1 MAAKAK
7 KAATPESES
16 SSSSRSTSSEPAQNK
31 AKSEAEESSSSESEE
46 SSNERSES
54 GSESD
59 SDSSSDENS
68 KQESKGKKAEKPSAR
83 VSFQAP
89 QPYKPPSGF
98 KSVKKQSPPSA
109 STASLLSDLS
119 GKQVYHITAPSFLPL
134 DTVKELSL
142 SKVMQGEPILK
153 HKGAQYGIP
162 VDSMNQNDTGE
173 KTLFLYDPKTQAYT
187 STPVRHIQSYHIQR
201 MATLPKRSETE
212 DKVLEAAQKLVKP
225 PRKQPKNLKMRFRPL
240 GSGEAPPET
249 LGSESEGE
257 GEETTFK
264 VPKGAEKE
272 ERKRKHHHTEAD
284 SSQAGVPRKKSK
296 KHSESGEKAEGKEN
310 EKSKKSSKSKEEKKR
325 KKSDKTA

>member
-7 KAATPESES
+7 KAATPASES
-16 SSSSRSTSSEPAQNK
+16 SASSRSTSPESAQNK
-31 AKSEAEESSSSESEE
+31 AKSDAEESSSSESE

-54 GSESD
+54 SSESD
-59 SDSSSDENS
+59 SDSSSDEKY
-68 KQESKGKKAEKPSAR
+68 KQESNGKKTEKPSAR

-119 GKQVYHITAPSFLPL
+119 GKQIYHITAPAFLPL

-162 VDSMNQNDTGE
+162 VDSMDQNDTGE
-173 KTLFLYDPKTQAYT
+173 KTLLLYDPKTQTYA
-187 STPVRHIQSYHIQR
+187 STAVRHIQSYHIQQ
-201 MATLPKRSETE
+201 MVNLPERSETD
-212 DKVLEAAQKLVKP
+212 DKVLEAAKKLVKP

-249 LGSESEGE
+249 LGSGSEGE
-257 GEETTFK
+257 GEEPTFK
-264 VPKGAEKE
+264 IPKGAEKE

-284 SSQAGVPRKKSK
+284 NSQAGVPRKKSK
-296 KHSESGEKAEGKEN
+296 KHSESGEKAEGKEK

-325 KKSDKTA
+325 KKSDKSA